1 MTTFRKS
8 VPKPIPPVVSKPTVQ
23 PKVSAP
29 TSKPIQSEAPAPMI
43 AVVKNA
49 LANATKGMPITASV
63 PESKPK
69 FQQMD
74 DTIGIGKPITLAP
87 EKRPT
92 DAMPPLA
99 AKPATPMMKLGIGT
113 MRSPFAKTGTGPQY
127 LKKGGKINLDA
138 CSVSTHQKSKKS
150 SSW

>member
-1 MTTFRKS
+1 MATPKPAPI
-8 VPKPIPPVVSKPTVQ
+8 PKPIPPRPQVIVDPKP
-23 PKVSAP
+23 AP
-29 TSKPIQSEAPAPMI
+29 IPKPIQSAASAPMI
-43 AVVKNA
+43 SVFKNA
-49 LANATKGMPITASV
+49 VANATKGMPITAAI

-87 EKRPT
+87 PTTPT
-92 DAMPPLA
+92 DAMPTPA

-113 MRSPFAKTGTGPQY
+113 MGGPFAKTGTGPQY

-138 CSVSTHQKSKKS
+138 CGVSTHQKSKKS
-150 SSW
+150 PSW